1 MNLDETI
8 YSAAEIAE
16 LAQTDILNVHTWTS
30 RGFSDPY
37 HAKRRV
43 RRGRGRPRSYSLRDG
58 LRFFLMARLHK
69 QYRTPLPQG
78 LQLCQLVFG
87 AENFDPDCAAYLVMT
102 ESTSE
107 VIDAEWCEDLA
118 AVGRR
123 LAVEPLA
130 TVIHV
135 KRILDTVSGS
145 ARRLHNAGKCSWQAS
160 TPEAFAD
167 HQSQEHL

>member
-1 MNLDETI
+1 MKLDDTI
-8 YSAAEIAE
+8 FSAAQIAE

-30 RGFSDPY
+30 RGFCNPY
-37 HAKRRV
+37 HASRRV

-87 AENFDPDCAAYLVMT
+87 EENFDPDHAAFLVMR

-107 VIDAEWCEDLA
+107 VIDTEWCEDLTS
-118 AVGRR
+118 VGKR
-123 LAVEPLA
+123 LALEPLV
-130 TVIHV
+130 TVINV
-135 KRILDTVSGS
+135 KRILETVRARQLLGAGS
-145 ARRLHNAGKCSWQAS
+145 
-160 TPEAFAD
+160 
-167 HQSQEHL
+167 